1 MHEYAYCDVLT
12 ACCAFLIISCA
23 CEWLLLIC
31 SSRACPYH
39 CTRMHDR
46 SLGVP
51 PGLAVVT
58 HDPCHTVVQ
67 SPVGLYGRLIHRLI
81 IVLLQGSELLV

>member
-1 MHEYAYCDVLT
+1 MHEHAYCDVLT
-12 ACCAFLIISCA
+12 VCFAFLIISCA
-23 CEWLLLIC
+23 CEWLLLLC

-51 PGLAVVT
+51 PLPLLWQPVT
-58 HDPCHTVVQ
+58 IVTVVQ
-67 SPVGLYGRLIHRLI
+67 S
-81 IVLLQGSELLV
+81 Q